1 MNKHLKKIAILAIII
16 VISLLFSYLDSLI
29 IFPLPIPG
37 LKMGLANIMVV
48 YTLYKLNIKDA
59 IMVSFIRLILA
70 GILFGSIVSFLYG
83 LVGAILSLTLMII
96 LKKLTSLKMLTISI
110 IGAIMH
116 NIGQILVAVILMNT
130 AEIALYLPILI
141 ITGIICGLA
150 VGILSRLLFEYTK
163 KINLGLD

>member
-29 IFPLPIPG
+29 IIPLPIPG

-59 IMVSFIRLILA
+59 IIVSFIRLILA

-130 AEIALYLPILI
+130 AEIALYLPLLI
-141 ITGIICGLA
+141 ITGIISGLA